1 MTDDPEYVRLDK
13 WLWSVR
19 VFKTR
24 ADATEA
30 CRGSAIKVNEQSA
43 KPATKIRIGDTLKIR
58 KRGITLTLKV
68 KGLIEKRV
76 GAQKVEEF
84 CTDETSPAERILQ
97 QERQI
102 NAKLYKNHTL
112 MKELKLKSIELLK
125 KLIQTESF
133 STKEDKTAELIQK
146 WFKKNNIVSQRFNKN
161 IYAFNKYSDPEKQKK
176 VKTKD
181 YANGV
186 IFTINGQSN
195 GNLQTR
201 FFSQKGLK
209 FENISI

>member
-76 GAQKVEEF
+76 GAQKVQEL

-112 MKELKLKSIELLK
+112 RGRPSKKERRTLSR
-125 KLIQTESF
+125 F
-133 STKEDKTAELIQK
+133 KE
-146 WFKKNNIVSQRFNKN
+146 NNF
-161 IYAFNKYSDPEKQKK
+161 
-176 VKTKD
+176 
-181 YANGV
+181 
-186 IFTINGQSN
+186 
-195 GNLQTR
+195 
-201 FFSQKGLK
+201 
-209 FENISI
+209 

>member
-43 KPATKIRIGDTLKIR
+43 KPATKIRKGDTLKIR

-76 GAQKVEEF
+76 GAQKVQEF

-112 MKELKLKSIELLK
+112 RGRPSKKERRTLSR
-125 KLIQTESF
+125 F
-133 STKEDKTAELIQK
+133 KE
-146 WFKKNNIVSQRFNKN
+146 NNF
-161 IYAFNKYSDPEKQKK
+161 
-176 VKTKD
+176 
-181 YANGV
+181 
-186 IFTINGQSN
+186 
-195 GNLQTR
+195 
-201 FFSQKGLK
+201 
-209 FENISI
+209 

>member
-76 GAQKVEEF
+76 GAQKVQEF

-97 QERQI
+97 QERLI

-112 MKELKLKSIELLK
+112 RGRPSKKERRTLSR
-125 KLIQTESF
+125 F
-133 STKEDKTAELIQK
+133 KE
-146 WFKKNNIVSQRFNKN
+146 NNF
-161 IYAFNKYSDPEKQKK
+161 
-176 VKTKD
+176 
-181 YANGV
+181 
-186 IFTINGQSN
+186 
-195 GNLQTR
+195 
-201 FFSQKGLK
+201 
-209 FENISI
+209 

>member
-76 GAQKVEEF
+76 GAQKVQEF

-112 MKELKLKSIELLK
+112 RRRPSKKERRTLSR
-125 KLIQTESF
+125 F
-133 STKEDKTAELIQK
+133 KE
-146 WFKKNNIVSQRFNKN
+146 NNF
-161 IYAFNKYSDPEKQKK
+161 
-176 VKTKD
+176 
-181 YANGV
+181 
-186 IFTINGQSN
+186 
-195 GNLQTR
+195 
-201 FFSQKGLK
+201 
-209 FENISI
+209 

>member
-43 KPATKIRIGDTLKIR
+43 KPATKIRIGDTLKIS
-58 KRGITLTLKV
+58 KRGMTLTLKV

-76 GAQKVEEF
+76 GAQKVQEF

-112 MKELKLKSIELLK
+112 RGRPSKKERRTLSR
-125 KLIQTESF
+125 F
-133 STKEDKTAELIQK
+133 KE
-146 WFKKNNIVSQRFNKN
+146 NNF
-161 IYAFNKYSDPEKQKK
+161 
-176 VKTKD
+176 
-181 YANGV
+181 
-186 IFTINGQSN
+186 
-195 GNLQTR
+195 
-201 FFSQKGLK
+201 
-209 FENISI
+209 

>member
-76 GAQKVEEF
+76 GAQKVQEF

-112 MKELKLKSIELLK
+112 RGRPSKKERRTLSR
-125 KLIQTESF
+125 F
-133 STKEDKTAELIQK
+133 KE
-146 WFKKNNIVSQRFNKN
+146 NNF
-161 IYAFNKYSDPEKQKK
+161 
-176 VKTKD
+176 
-181 YANGV
+181 
-186 IFTINGQSN
+186 
-195 GNLQTR
+195 
-201 FFSQKGLK
+201 
-209 FENISI
+209 

>member
-30 CRGSAIKVNEQSA
+30 CRGSAIKVNDQSA

-76 GAQKVEEF
+76 GAQKVQEF

-112 MKELKLKSIELLK
+112 RGRPSKKERRTLSR
-125 KLIQTESF
+125 F
-133 STKEDKTAELIQK
+133 KE
-146 WFKKNNIVSQRFNKN
+146 NNF
-161 IYAFNKYSDPEKQKK
+161 
-176 VKTKD
+176 
-181 YANGV
+181 
-186 IFTINGQSN
+186 
-195 GNLQTR
+195 
-201 FFSQKGLK
+201 
-209 FENISI
+209 